1 MSKHRDPFC
10 ITLPRSAL
18 RAILDSRQ
26 SAHTG
31 VPAILEEWAMPIFTR
46 ISPLLQTFPSTA
58 LILFILRFMLEMLLA
73 LVFILF
79 EEMEEAGR

>member
-1 MSKHRDPFC
+1 LLLLGWHKSQTSTYRDPFC

-31 VPAILEEWAMPIFTR
+31 VPAIFEERAMLMITR
-46 ISPLLQTFPSTA
+46 IFPLLQTFSSTA
-58 LILFILRFMLEMLLA
+58 LILFIF
-73 LVFILF
+73 
-79 EEMEEAGR
+79 